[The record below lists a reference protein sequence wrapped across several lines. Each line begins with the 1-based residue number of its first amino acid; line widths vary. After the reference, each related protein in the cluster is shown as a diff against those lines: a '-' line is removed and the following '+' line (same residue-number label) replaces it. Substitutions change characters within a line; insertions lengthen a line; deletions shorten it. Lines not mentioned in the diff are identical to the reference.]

1 MARKQPVGYVVRR
14 PLTLWGKSR
23 EIGEYIPASEVASLA
38 RVESMVRSGRFKV
51 VYEETDR
58 GTVVKGRTNKRDN
71 VVLIDSPKKPRKP
84 KPKAEEPVVVP
95 DEVYVVEE
103 FTLGEPEEDQ

>member
-23 EIGEYIPASEVASLA
+23 EIGEYIPAEEVASLA

-58 GTVVKGRTNKRDN
+58 GTVVKGRTKKRDD
-71 VVLIDSPKKPRKP
+71 VVIIDSPKKPRK
-84 KPKAEEPVVVP
+84 AEPVVVP
-95 DEVYVVEE
+95 DETYVVEE
-103 FTLGEPEEDQ
+103 FSLGEPEEDQ

>member
-23 EIGEYIPASEVASLA
+23 EIGEYIPASEVASLG
-38 RVESMVRSGRFKV
+38 RVDTMVRAGRFKA

-58 GTVVKGRTNKRDN
+58 GKVIKGRTNKRDE
-71 VVLIDSPKKPRKP
+71 VVLIDAPKKPRKKTVIAAP
-84 KPKAEEPVVVP
+84 TEIVDSPEPS
-95 DEVYVVEE
+95 EVTVDGPVE
-103 FTLGEPEEDQ
+103 